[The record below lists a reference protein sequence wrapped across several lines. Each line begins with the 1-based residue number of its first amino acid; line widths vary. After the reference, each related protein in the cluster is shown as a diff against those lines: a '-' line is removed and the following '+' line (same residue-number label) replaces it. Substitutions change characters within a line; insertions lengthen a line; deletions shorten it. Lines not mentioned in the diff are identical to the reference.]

1 MANTKPLQKKHS
13 KSEKQKNWYVLY
25 CKPNTEKKTAQ
36 RLAECGI
43 KVYCPVKTELRQ
55 WSDRK
60 KKVEVPVLPSMIM
73 VNLHEKNRSQV
84 FQVPTSVRYLFWL
97 KKPATVRQE
106 EIEELQSIL
115 SGDTSQVTVEQ
126 MSKGQAIKLSGLGF
140 EEEKAVIK
148 YVTKSHYCVYLERL
162 GYMVKVKR

>member
-1 MANTKPLQKKHS
+1 MAKAKPRQKHLS
-13 KSEKQKNWYVLY
+13 KTETQKNWYVLY

-36 RLAECGI
+36 RLSECGV
-43 KVYCPVKTELRQ
+43 KVYCPLKTELRQ

-73 VNLHEKNRSQV
+73 VCLKEKDRSQV
-84 FQVPTSVRYLFWL
+84 FQVSTAVRYLYWL
-97 KKPATVRQE
+97 KKPATVREE
-106 EIEELQSIL
+106 EIEELQNIL
-115 SGDTSQVTVEQ
+115 SGQTSQVTVEQ
-126 MSKGQAIKLSGLGF
+126 MSKGDAIKLSGLGF
-140 EEEKAVIK
+140 EDEKAVIK